1 MAPQDTTPTLPP
13 LTPDALWESIP
24 VLEEPPPAEA
34 LEPAGTSPWVLWGS
48 IIVVLLA
55 VALAAYFIQRA
66 KRNRAQ
72 GPTAEE
78 IAMKKLNELR
88 NRHPDTRTCSLELSL
103 ILREYLTGKMQ
114 DPALYET
121 HEEFSQR
128 LDALA
133 SIPAECQYSVRTL
146 LEKSA
151 ALKYTGIQD
160 ENTELI
166 AALITETEQTVLLI
180 QEARQRD
187 ATENRALAKVKK
199 QS

>member
-1 MAPQDTTPTLPP
+1 MAPQDTTTSLPSF
-13 LTPDALWESIP
+13 TPDDLLKSIP
-24 VLEEPPPAEA
+24 VLEDGPPAEA
-34 LEPAGTSPWVLWGS
+34 LEPTGISAWLLWGG
-48 IIVVLLA
+48 IIGVLLA
-55 VALAAYFIQRA
+55 VTLAAYFIQRA
-66 KRNRAQ
+66 KRNRPQ

-78 IAMKKLNELR
+78 IAMQKLSELR

-151 ALKYTGIQD
+151 ELKYTGIQE

-166 AALITETEQTVLLI
+166 AALITETEQTILLI
-180 QEARQRD
+180 QEARQRE
-187 ATENRALAKVKK
+187 AAENQALAKVKK